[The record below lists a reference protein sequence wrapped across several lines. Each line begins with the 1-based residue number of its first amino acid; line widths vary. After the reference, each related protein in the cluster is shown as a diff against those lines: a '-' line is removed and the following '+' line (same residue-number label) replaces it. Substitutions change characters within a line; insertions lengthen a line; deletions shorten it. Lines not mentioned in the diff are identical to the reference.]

1 MKRSGWT
8 VAAAIVVCG
17 ASTSAV
23 IRPVPKVIWNAS
35 ASVPIGLYAV
45 HTAGALQ
52 IGELLVVTPLE
63 PLATFLDERHYLPKG
78 VPLLK
83 HVTALPGQTV
93 CRAGGTITVD
103 GIAAGVALGRDHL
116 GRRLPTWQGC
126 RVLAE
131 GEVFLM
137 NRRSPA
143 SLDGR
148 YFGPLPT
155 KTIVGRADPIWTEAE
170 PQR

>member
-1 MKRSGWT
+1 MTRSGWT

-17 ASTSAV
+17 ASMSAV
-23 IRPVPKVIWNAS
+23 YRPVPKLIWNAS

-45 HTAGALQ
+45 QPAGALQ

-170 PQR
+170 PQP